1 MTKVDEYIGEGTI
14 VASHGEVW
22 AIDDSC
28 LPDVIGK
35 IERIELSIEQ
45 PEEMI
50 GIYRIEQVMI
60 FDENDEELYN
70 DQDKVNNDEYHS
82 EEEVVEALAKAYG
95 VSADIIE
102 IRS

>member
-1 MTKVDEYIGEGTI
+1 MTKVDEYTGDGTI
-14 VASHGEVW
+14 IVSHGEVW

-45 PEEMI
+45 PEEML
-50 GIYRIEQVMI
+50 GIYRIEHVML
-60 FDENDEELYN
+60 FGEDDEQLYD

-82 EEEVVEALAKAYG
+82 EKEVAEALANAYG
-95 VSADIIE
+95 VSEDIIE
-102 IRS
+102 IV